1 MSDDPWAR
9 APSQEELDALRA
21 KMDAKL
27 AELKADPA
35 KAAAFRADLHGRM
48 KQAFDKL
55 PKWPVPSHRLIS
67 EAFSFLVS
75 EYGFTEH
82 ERTTDGFL
90 GSVTVKEY
98 SSPKVGVRI
107 GVGGIDTGGFCFISF
122 EDKKSG
128 THCDFWRL
136 LSERKPEF
144 EHPLTAESMEA
155 AKAHLQ
161 AYATAVRE
169 HAADVLLG
177 DFSACYR

>member
-1 MSDDPWAR
+1 MSDKPWAR
-9 APSQEELDALRA
+9 SPSQEELDAIRA

-35 KAAAFRADLHGRM
+35 KAAAFRTDLHSRM
-48 KQAFDKL
+48 EQAFDKL
-55 PKWPVPSHRLIS
+55 PKWPVPLHQLIS

-90 GSVTVKEY
+90 ASVTVKEY
-98 SSPKVGVRI
+98 SSSKVGVRI
-107 GVGGIDTGGFCFISF
+107 GAGGIDTGALCSITF
-122 EDKKSG
+122 EDRKAG
-128 THCDFWRL
+128 THCDFRWL

-144 EHPLTAESMEA
+144 EHPVTAESMDA

-161 AYATAVRE
+161 AYATALRE

-177 DFSACYR
+177 DFSACHR